1 MFSPPDEESTLPVVC
16 VDGDLPNELFT
27 IIKQKLAL
35 IPDEPKLVIIPG
47 LSLELLE
54 GIPGTLLVQFPT
66 GSIDRFQAILME
78 ILSKRW
84 QTSDLISVM
93 QEVQRTYPLLK
104 TTSNTYIRQN
114 AKIRIGDTLSSIPR
128 LRKTEESSQ

>member
-27 IIKQKLAL
+27 IIKEKLAL

-47 LSLELLE
+47 LSLKLQE

-66 GSIDRFQAILME
+66 GRIDGFQAILIE

-93 QEVQRTYPLLK
+93 QEVQRTYPLFK
-104 TTSNTYIRQN
+104 TTSNICIKQN
-114 AKIRIGDTLSSIPR
+114 AKIRIEDTLSSIPR
-128 LRKTEESSQ
+128 LQKTEESSQ

>member
-27 IIKQKLAL
+27 IIKEKLAL

-47 LSLELLE
+47 LSLKLQE

-66 GSIDRFQAILME
+66 GRIDGFQAILIE

-104 TTSNTYIRQN
+104 TTSNIYIKQN
-114 AKIRIGDTLSSIPR
+114 IKIRIEDTLSSIPR
-128 LRKTEESSQ
+128 LQKTEESSQ

>member
-1 MFSPPDEESTLPVVC
+1 MC

-27 IIKQKLAL
+27 IIKEKLAL

-47 LSLELLE
+47 LSLKLQE

-66 GSIDRFQAILME
+66 GRIDGFQAILIE

-93 QEVQRTYPLLK
+93 QEVQRTYPLFK
-104 TTSNTYIRQN
+104 TTSNIYIKQN
-114 AKIRIGDTLSSIPR
+114 AKIRIEDTLSSKPR
-128 LRKTEESSQ
+128 LQKTEESSQ